1 MVRSICTWHLFEAP
15 HRITSPHSTL
25 PLDIHSIVYPFSK
38 LATMRIIHLLTG
50 VGALATAAAQVPS
63 HSRAKLQFADI
74 VFQNGSIYALDA
86 RSSKA
91 SSLAIK
97 NGTILYIGNDRNAS
111 RFIGKETQVIN
122 LEGRMAM
129 PGLVDVHMHVL
140 QAGQNLIKCNFNYQG
155 LNSQQVLEHLQTC
168 IDSDGGS
175 EDTWLDAVNINYFVL
190 SLGGGSLSKL
200 DLDSLNTSR
209 PISLRSND
217 YHTFV
222 LNSRALELSNIT
234 GTTPAPPGGIIE
246 YFPGTQEPSG
256 ILLDGANILIAG
268 PPAYTDDENAEACRA
283 ASQVLRENGITTWQD
298 ALSTNEHWGPWQIL
312 QERGELSSRGYF
324 DYRIQPP
331 STLEAVDAVVAE
343 TVALLTSRNDTQL
356 SDLYPPSTRTAANF
370 DPYWLPT
377 TQANGTQTWAPDADA
392 IAELY
397 WDPEIL
403 AKTLEGLFLNGID
416 AQLHTT
422 GDRAVHVSLDAVEAY
437 QRAHPDAPPIR
448 LALAHSDLTL
458 EEDWPRFAELGVDA
472 VFSYQWA
479 QLGPMWT
486 ETLQSLGEYRLD
498 NLDAYARI
506 EEAGRPPVYGSDWP
520 VDPLDVW
527 LALKT
532 GVTRRG
538 DPLNPNSAASSNPD
552 FYETAFPGVGI
563 SRESALRAITI
574 NGARWLRADKQI
586 GSLEVGKVADI
597 IVLERNY
604 FEVPEEE
611 LGRNRVLL
619 TMVGGEVVYLES
631 GAQSTFGRNI
641 TAKFPNNNNVVVK
654 MARMVVGGIDGSGL
668 DFEARSEVARLR
680 KRQGGCSHEH

>member
-1 MVRSICTWHLFEAP
+1 
-15 HRITSPHSTL
+15 
-25 PLDIHSIVYPFSK
+25 
-38 LATMRIIHLLTG
+38 MRIFHLLA
-50 VGALATAAAQVPS
+50 GA
-63 HSRAKLQFADI
+63 ADI
-74 VFQNGSIYALDA
+74 IFQNGSIYTLDA

-91 SSLAIK
+91 SSLAIR
-97 NGTILYIGNDRNAS
+97 NGTIFYVGNDVNAR
-111 RFIGKETQVIN
+111 RFIGKNTQVIN
-122 LEGRMAM
+122 LQGRMAM

-155 LNSQQVLEHLQTC
+155 LNTQQVLEHLQTC
-168 IDSDGGS
+168 IDSDGGG
-175 EDTWLDAVNINYFVL
+175 DDAWLDAVNLNYFVL
-190 SLGGGSLSKL
+190 ALGGDSLSKL
-200 DLDSLNTSR
+200 DLDTLNTTR

-246 YFPGTQEPSG
+246 YLPGTQEPSG
-256 ILLDGANILIAG
+256 MLLDGANILIAG
-268 PPAYTDDENAEACRA
+268 PPAYTNEENAEACRA
-283 ASQVLRENGITTWQD
+283 ASQALRQNGITTWQD
-298 ALSTNEHWGPWQIL
+298 ALATNEHWGPWQIL
-312 QERGELSSRGYF
+312 RQRNELSSRGYF
-324 DYRIQPP
+324 DYRVQPP

-343 TVALLTSRNDTQL
+343 TVELIHSRNDN
-356 SDLYPPSTRTAANF
+356 STIRPLPTLKWQAIKALLDGIPIFSARTAATV

-377 TQANGTQTWAPDADA
+377 TDANGTQTWAPDPEAT
-392 IAELY
+392 AELY
-397 WDPEIL
+397 WNPDIL

-437 QRAHPDAPPIR
+437 KSAHPNAPPIR

-472 VFSYQWA
+472 VFSYQWS
-479 QLGPMWT
+479 QLSPMWT
-486 ETLQSLGEYRLD
+486 ETLQSFGEYRLD
-498 NLDAYARI
+498 NVAAYARI

-552 FYETAFPGVGI
+552 FYETPFPGVGI
-563 SRESALRAITI
+563 SRESALRAMTI

-619 TMVGGEVVYLES
+619 TMVGGEVVYLENGS
-631 GAQSTFGRNI
+631 QSTLGRNV
-641 TAKFPNNNNVVVK
+641 TAKFPNENAVAVK
-654 MARMVVGGIDGSGL
+654 MARMVVGGIDDSEL

-680 KRQGGCSHEH
+680 KRQGGCGHEH